1 MQKVPDS
8 GMRINRI
15 PASRACAGPSDVT
28 VFKKLIFKLNQKKN
42 DYFGIFDSIHSVIFK
57 TYMTL
62 YREKGQYKLTNSI
75 PRNFDRL
82 YTLLFDTYLNWDY
95 SKTRPNLGED
105 YISKF
110 ASIFENKIHSSI
122 NISKQ
127 YLANL
132 NKYFETK

>member
-1 MQKVPDS
+1 
-8 GMRINRI
+8 
-15 PASRACAGPSDVT
+15 
-28 VFKKLIFKLNQKKN
+28 
-42 DYFGIFDSIHSVIFK
+42 
-57 TYMTL
+57 MTL
-62 YREKGQYKLTNSI
+62 YRENGQYKLTNSI

-132 NKYFETK
+132 NKYFETKQKK